1 MSASQPPKPTND
13 LEQIKAA
20 LGIVTAKLDQLTA
33 KQEHL
38 IVVVETRK
46 TLVERFDDRL
56 ARAETLEKT
65 LGTTAFKLA
74 AARAMTGLPAAAF
87 AGAVAGL
94 TVAWMFLHAASAF
107 AR

>member
-1 MSASQPPKPTND
+1 MSAPTPPND

-20 LGIVTAKLDQLTA
+20 IGLHTAKL
-33 KQEHL
+33 EHL
-38 IVVVETRK
+38 ITVVETRRV
-46 TLVERFDDRL
+46 LVDRFDDRL
-56 ARAETLEKT
+56 ARAETLERS
-65 LGTTAFKLA
+65 LATTSLKLA
-74 AARAMTGLPAAAF
+74 AARAVTGLPAAAF